1 LNAPVL
7 LETVDGACILT
18 LNRPDEGNRLGVEMS
33 AALDEAA
40 EQLAVAPPRAL
51 LIRAEGRMFC
61 VGGAV
66 NEFGASG
73 DFPGYLRNILP
84 VGHRM
89 IKRLAGLPCP
99 VISALQGPVGG
110 AGIALALC
118 ADFVIASPSMVLR
131 AGYPALGLSSDFGAS
146 WYLTRLVGP
155 QRAGDILMTNRTV
168 NAELAASWGLVGAVH
183 PSETLDTEARALL
196 TRLAQGPTLALGRMK
211 QLIGA
216 AIEQDLDAI
225 LDKEADLMLTSA
237 SEPDARE
244 GIAAFLGRRT
254 PNFYGTRP

>member
-1 LNAPVL
+1 MTAPVL
-7 LETVDGACILT
+7 LETQGGACVLT

-40 EQLAVAPPRAL
+40 EQLAATPPRAL

-66 NEFGASG
+66 NEFAASG

-89 IKRLAGLPCP
+89 IQRLARLPCP
-99 VISALQGPVGG
+99 VVSALQGPVGG

-118 ADFVIASPSMVLR
+118 ADFVVAGPAMVLR

-146 WYLTRLVGP
+146 WYLTRLAGP
-155 QRAGDILMTNRTV
+155 QRAADILMTNRTV
-168 NAELAASWGLVGAVH
+168 SADLALSWGLVGALH
-183 PSETLDTEARALL
+183 PADTLDVEARALL
-196 TRLAQGPTLALGRMK
+196 TRLAQGPTSALARLK
-211 QLIGA
+211 TLVA
-216 AIEQDLDAI
+216 AAPDQTLEAHLDQ
-225 LDKEADLMLTSA
+225 EATLMLASA
-237 SEPDARE
+237 AEPDAAE
-244 GIAAFLGRRT
+244 GIAAFLGRRA
-254 PNFYGTRP
+254 PSFSGG